1 MLLLPYVYD
10 NVANESTDVVL
21 IFLLPSMKL
30 YEIPKNFSILACV
43 CWSRQKRVN
52 AVGFSIRQTGM
63 LQLTP
68 IHIQLY
74 WSELFLIR

>member
-1 MLLLPYVYD
+1 MNCMNLSFFVISNRLKPFFLNWMLLLPYVYD

-43 CWSRQKRVN
+43 C
-52 AVGFSIRQTGM
+52 
-63 LQLTP
+63 
-68 IHIQLY
+68 
-74 WSELFLIR
+74 